1 MTGSLCEPFSFEL
14 LFWLHHQAMP
24 FDFAAVH
31 TPFRMQPGL
40 RRLAPRASQLT
51 PSRPGD
57 ATLREKLAVL
67 TSHSPQALL
76 ALPGFDAT
84 PALRAL
90 CAHAEA
96 EHPEAFSIGPNAT
109 PHARLLGWS
118 LRGDEPIGAGPAEIG
133 ACLRALPARWR
144 LPALMSLAFAEDF
157 AVIDAASGRIPWL
170 AVCLPSHWAPEDKVG
185 RHFAEVHAPV
195 ADNAVLIAAGAHL
208 MRLVTGAE
216 RWERFVW
223 TITRSPGLR
232 QHPAHDDAPPWPTAA
247 GADAD
252 ADADADQ
259 LAAKA
264 FFRTERQTFIPVA
277 SLPQAIFTIHVETR
291 PLRLALAAPAD
302 ARRVHD
308 ALASMSAAVL
318 AYRGLTLARDRLL
331 RWLAARAGTSE
342 GPSGRAG

>member
-1 MTGSLCEPFSFEL
+1 
-14 LFWLHHQAMP
+14 
-24 FDFAAVH
+24 
-31 TPFRMQPGL
+31 MQPGL
-40 RRLAPRASQLT
+40 RRLAPDASQLT

-57 ATLREKLAVL
+57 AALREKLAVL
-67 TSHSPQALL
+67 TSHPPQALL

-109 PHARLLGWS
+109 PHARRLGWS
-118 LRGDEPIGAGPAEIG
+118 LRGDEPIGDGPAAIG

-144 LPALMSLAFAEDF
+144 LPALLSLAFAEDF

-223 TITRSPGLR
+223 TIARSPCLR

-247 GADAD
+247 EAD

-264 FFRTERQTFIPVA
+264 FFRTERQTFIPVP

-318 AYRGLTLARDRLL
+318 AYRGLTLARERLL
-331 RWLAARAGTSE
+331 RWLAARAGASE